1 MRRGALDG
9 DVSRPTPARRPRT
22 PWATT
27 DAAVIE
33 SEDAVQ
39 ALLDALKDADCRRI
53 LEATAD
59 ATLSAKEVAAACDLP
74 LSTVYRKLERLTT
87 ARLVEEGVRFDGPGK
102 HASEYARL
110 VEDVSFSLDVA
121 SGLSCAVSYR
131 KPVERE
137 PWLQAC

>member
-1 MRRGALDG
+1 MN
-9 DVSRPTPARRPRT
+9 RPSPGPRPRT

-27 DAAVIE
+27 DAAVVE

-39 ALLDALKDADCRRI
+39 SLLDALRDADCRRI

-59 ATLSAKEVAAACDLP
+59 APLSAKEVAATCDLP
-74 LSTVYRKLERLTT
+74 LSTVYRKIERLTT
-87 ARLVEEGVRFDGPGK
+87 ARLVEERVRFDGPGK

-121 SGLSCAVSYR
+121 SGLSCAVSFH

-137 PWLQAC
+137 PWLRAC